1 MYPPE
6 GRAGRRPSSVKLIA
20 AALSIALM
28 GMAGV
33 ALAAP
38 TSDPGPP
45 PQAQGNGPAPQAQL
59 GPPPQAQAPAP
70 PAAKPKTTGQHGG
83 GKQVQAPAAQLPQ
96 AGAQSNPGTSVAPGH
111 EGGHRGRPAPGE
123 VRGRGHA
130 RSNARSSGCQAARCQ
145 GGTPSTGDEQPA
157 DGGVVLGVTDER
169 PGRDRAGRG
178 PGEAEPG
185 AALEW
190 AAVQGL
196 NQGGGEV
203 AYAPPESFDGALPFT
218 GFELVLLAAIG
229 TLLGLAG
236 VWLRRLTA

>member
-6 GRAGRRPSSVKLIA
+6 GRAGRWPGSMKLIA

-38 TSDPGPP
+38 KSDPGPP

-70 PAAKPKTTGQHGG
+70 KPKTTGQHGG
-83 GKQVQAPAAQLPQ
+83 GKQAQAPAVQAPA
-96 AGAQSNPGTSVAPGH
+96 GSNPGSSVAPGH
-111 EGGHRGRPAPGE
+111 AGGHHGRPAAGE
-123 VRGRGHA
+123 IRGRGQVRA
-130 RSNARSSGCQAARCQ
+130 NARRATHCQAARCQ
-145 GGTPSTGDEQPA
+145 GDASNAPVGDEQAA
-157 DGGVVLGVTDER
+157 DEGVVLGVTDER
-169 PGRDRAGRG
+169 PSRDRSGRKSG
-178 PGEAEPG
+178 KSEPG
-185 AALEW
+185 AAPEW
-190 AAVQGL
+190 VSVQGL

-203 AYAPPESFDGALPFT
+203 TYTPPESFDGALPFT

-229 TLLGLAG
+229 MLLGLAG
-236 VWLRRLTA
+236 MWLRRLTA

>member
-1 MYPPE
+1 M
-6 GRAGRRPSSVKLIA
+6 KLIA
-20 AALSIALM
+20 AAFSIALM

-38 TSDPGPP
+38 KSDPGPP

-70 PAAKPKTTGQHGG
+70 AAAKPKTTGQHGG
-83 GKQVQAPAAQLPQ
+83 GKQVQAPAVQ
-96 AGAQSNPGTSVAPGH
+96 APAQSNPGSSLAPGH

-123 VRGRGHA
+123 VRGRGQLRA
-130 RSNARSSGCQAARCQ
+130 NARRATHCQAARCQ
-145 GGTPSTGDEQPA
+145 GEASSNGGGEQPA
-157 DGGVVLGVTDER
+157 DEGVVLGVTDER
-169 PGRDRAGRG
+169 PSRDRAGRK
-178 PGEAEPG
+178 PGEPDPG
-185 AALEW
+185 AAPEW
-190 AAVQGL
+190 VSVQGL

-203 AYAPPESFDGALPFT
+203 AYTPPESFDGALPFT

-236 VWLRRLTA
+236 MWLRRVTA